1 MFKNYAD
8 GLVQQRNTLLY
19 HFKHSFN
26 LIKGGF
32 DMGFDDV
39 NRNGRIYPKETL
51 LKAID
56 EMNKKGAH
64 YIANL
69 SNTNSSFPDFVNAI
83 DDQLAKFNEK
93 GYKLFYHD
101 NHFYVEGIDEIPAE
115 ATLIQDPKIII
126 KEFDDSNIL
135 KMEITG
141 IGIFKK

>member
-1 MFKNYAD
+1 
-8 GLVQQRNTLLY
+8 
-19 HFKHSFN
+19 
-26 LIKGGF
+26 
-32 DMGFDDV
+32 MGFDDV

-56 EMNKKGAH
+56 EMNKKEVP
-64 YIANL
+64 YIVNL
-69 SNTNSSFPDFVNAI
+69 SNDNSSFPDFANEI

-126 KEFDDSNIL
+126 KEFADDSIL
-135 KMEITG
+135 IKMEITG
-141 IGIFKK
+141 IGISKNSKNDICCKRSTTIP